1 MGTKGVIDIFCLWLG
16 ISITA
21 SEKNSFSEIE
31 RLDELSD
38 SQRKDIAQLCSWRH
52 YSNNEQVIDRQ
63 SDATNILF
71 IVEGRLRFVMY

>member
-1 MGTKGVIDIFCLWLG
+1 MGTKGVIDIFCLWLR

-31 RLDELSD
+31 LLGDLSYI
-38 SQRKDIAQLCSWRH
+38 QRKDIVQFFSWRH

-71 IVEGRLRFVMY
+71 IVEGRLRVVMY